1 MTGSERFV
9 MAIEAPLFRF
19 KAERPNVMSEV
30 CRRAFN
36 EFVSLSKKGEAQ
48 GLEYVLNEAA
58 FMELARMSSNGGD
71 EIRSAAWW
79 RSMSRRLAGMSEAE
93 KRETLWGLTESYT
106 QDIAGKFNPLV
117 YKAATGVLPIGLSFL
132 FKTQDLKDMPLP
144 TSVKH
149 IQSTMR
155 HIRDLTDRVL
165 IEGEIETLKALARK
179 GTLVFV
185 PTHSSNMDS
194 ILLGWSL
201 YEAGLPPVSYGAGKN
216 LFSNPLTGFFM
227 SHLGAYK
234 VDRRIQ
240 HQLYKETLK
249 IYSQVLLE
257 RGYHS
262 LFFPGGTRCRSNRV
276 ETQLKM
282 GLLGTV
288 IPAYINR
295 LQSASEFA
303 HKPLYICPVTINY
316 NLILEAA
323 SLIDDHLRSEGRGR
337 YMLENDE
344 FNQISTVTRFVMNTV
359 GMDSTTVIRFGA
371 PMDPFGNVV
380 RADGLSYDNHGRQ
393 VDPSSYVR
401 SARTGEIG
409 HDDARD
415 RQYTR
420 HTAERIGQA
429 FLENTVIMPTQLVA
443 YALFS
448 LLDERYPQWD
458 VFRLIRFG
466 SDEVISW
473 EELHKRVEQTL
484 EQLKEMEAAGKLR
497 LSAMLMNE
505 KADSI
510 VYDGLENL
518 RMYHIPPVVERYTD
532 GVMLHRV
539 ELVYFYANRVLTYL
553 NPL

>member
-1 MTGSERFV
+1 MGLD
-9 MAIEAPLFRF
+9 APLFRF
-19 KAERPNVMSEV
+19 KQDRTNIMAEV

-36 EFVSLSKKGEAQ
+36 EFVSISKKGDAQ

-58 FMELARMSSNGGD
+58 YMELARMSSNGGD
-71 EIRSAAWW
+71 EIRSASWW
-79 RSMSRRLAGMSEAE
+79 RSMSRKLTGMSEAE

-106 QDIAGKFNPLV
+106 QDIAGRFNPMV
-117 YKAATGVLPIGLSFL
+117 YKAATGALPIALSFL
-132 FKTQDLKDMPLP
+132 FKTQDLRGMPLP
-144 TSVKH
+144 TSVKSV
-149 IQSTMR
+149 QETMR
-155 HIRDLTDRVL
+155 HIRDLTDRVM
-165 IEGEIETLKALARK
+165 IEGEVETLKALARK

-227 SHLGAYK
+227 SHLGAYR

-240 HQLYKETLK
+240 HHLYKETLK

-262 LFFPGGTRCRSNRV
+262 LFFPGGTRCRSNYV
-276 ETQLKM
+276 ESHLKM

-295 LQSASEFA
+295 LQTPGELSK
-303 HKPLYICPVTINY
+303 KPLYICPVTINY
-316 NLILEAA
+316 NLILEAS
-323 SLIDDHLRSEGRGR
+323 SLINDHLRSEGRGR
-337 YMLENDE
+337 FMLENDE
-344 FNQISTVTRFVMNTV
+344 FDQLTTVTRFVMNTV
-359 GMDSTTVIRFGA
+359 RMDSTTVIRFGA
-371 PMDPFGNVV
+371 PMDPFGNQVA
-380 RADGLSYDNHGRQ
+380 ADGSSYDSHGRA

-420 HTAERIGQA
+420 HTADCIARS

-448 LLDERYPQWD
+448 LLEDRYPQWD
-458 VFRLIRFG
+458 VFRLLRFG

-473 EELHKRVEQTL
+473 EDLHKRVEQTL
-484 EQLKEMEAAGKLR
+484 EQLKTMESAGKLK
-497 LSAMLMNE
+497 LSAMLMTG

-532 GVMLHRV
+532 GVMLNRL
-539 ELVYFYANRVLTYL
+539 ELVYFYANRVRTYFDSS
-553 NPL
+553 NS